1 MKNKTIKFNS
11 PAIGVLPALSPWS
24 SGPKEPYKDLILKP
38 EFKDRRYKFPMGQT
52 WFRVVP
58 ALPTSSKGW
67 MLGVHALQ
75 YSKGRHAHPK
85 TITSGDKSVYDH
97 AYAWLKS
104 NSPHDLFSKSNKAGY
119 RLLPDPICLCWILI
133 EQDGKMVSRLLLA
146 SGYDGS
152 RGGAPGLGHQIFQLC
167 REEDED
173 GNRIGNPAD
182 PESGTQLC
190 VEKVQPPGA
199 SYPRYTLKRGRV
211 TAPISDM
218 IAGMDPSEVDALTP
232 LEDVIH
238 VPDPEEEWSLL
249 ENVIDPATCGKIRAA
264 VD

>member
-1 MKNKTIKFNS
+1 MKNKTIQFNNAS
-11 PAIGVLPALSPWS
+11 AGLLPALSPWS
-24 SGPKEPYKDLILKP
+24 SGTKEPYKDLVLKP
-38 EFKDRRYKFPMGQT
+38 EFRDRLYKYPLGQT

-58 ALPTSSKGW
+58 AMPTSSKGW

-75 YSKGRHAHPK
+75 YGTGRHAHPK
-85 TITSGDKSVYDH
+85 SITSGEKSVFDH

-104 NSPHDLFSKSNKAGY
+104 NQPQDLYSKSNKKGY
-119 RLLPDPICLCWILI
+119 RLLPDPICLCWILV
-133 EQDGKMVSRLLLA
+133 EEHGNMVSRLLLA

-152 RGGAPGLGHQIFQLC
+152 RGGVPGLGYQIFQLS

-190 VEKVQPPGA
+190 VQKVQPPGA

-211 TAPISDM
+211 AAPINDM
-218 IAGMDPSEVDALTP
+218 IAGMDPSEVESLTP

-238 VPDPEEEWSLL
+238 VPDADEEWGML
-249 ENVIDPATCGKIRAA
+249 ESVIDGVTCRKIRDA
-264 VD
+264 VE